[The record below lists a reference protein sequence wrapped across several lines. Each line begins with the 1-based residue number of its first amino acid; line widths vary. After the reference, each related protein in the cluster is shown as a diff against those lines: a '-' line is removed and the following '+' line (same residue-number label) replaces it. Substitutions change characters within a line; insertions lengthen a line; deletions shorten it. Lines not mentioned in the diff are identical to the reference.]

1 MSTSLA
7 EPGTASVAV
16 VAARIVGARPG
27 SRRSPRSSR
36 SRPRLPHGAGFWVTA
51 AAFLV
56 MMAFNTVP
64 TPLYALYQQRDGF
77 PTVVITVVF
86 AAYSTGVMI
95 ALYLAGHLS
104 DRFGRRR
111 VILTAVGIEMVAAVL
126 FLVWPAAVGLVVA
139 RFVAGLGIGVLTAT
153 ATAHL
158 ADLHRVARPLAT
170 IGFAATIAGVAN
182 MGGLAL
188 GPLIGGVFAEWVPA
202 PLGTPYLVFLVALAA
217 VGVAYAFVPETVT
230 PPVAPAPYRPQQVR
244 VPAES
249 RGAYWAAGLGGFAAF
264 AITGLFGSVAPT
276 FLAQLLHQGD
286 HLVAGIVSFSVFGAA
301 ALAQIVFARLTTRR
315 QLVLGVVAMIVGLVA
330 LGAAA
335 LAAGPMPANG
345 SSALAVAAV
354 LFVAGGVVAGAGVGL
369 VFRGA
374 LATAGTLATAGNRSE
389 VTSGIF
395 LLAFAGMTVPPLAVG
410 AALLALPLV
419 PVLIGFVLLVLAL
432 IVWAGPRM
440 IRSTR

>member
-1 MSTSLA
+1 MTALLS
-7 EPGTASVAV
+7 EPRTASVPV
-16 VAARIVGARPG
+16 PAAADPAP
-27 SRRSPRSSR
+27 RRRR
-36 SRPRLPHGAGFWVTA
+36 RGQLHLPHAAGFWVTA
-51 AAFLV
+51 VAFLV

-77 PTVVITVVF
+77 PTVVITIVF
-86 AAYSTGVMI
+86 AAYSIGVML

-104 DRFGRRR
+104 DRLGRRR
-111 VILTAVGIEMVAAVL
+111 VILTAAAIELVAAVL
-126 FLVWPAAVGLVVA
+126 FVLWPDAVGLVVA

-158 ADLHRVARPLAT
+158 ADLRRIARPDAGL
-170 IGFAATIAGVAN
+170 GFAATIAGVAN

-188 GPLIGGVFAEWVPA
+188 GPLIGGVFAEWIGA
-202 PLGTPYLVFLVALAA
+202 PLVTPYLVFAAALVA
-217 VGVAYAFVPETVT
+217 VGFAYAFVPETVT
-230 PPVAPAPYRPQQVR
+230 PPTAPAAYRPQRVR

-276 FLAQLLHQGD
+276 FLAQLLHQTD
-286 HLVAGIVSFSVFGAA
+286 HLVAGVVSFSVFGAA
-301 ALAQIVFARLTTRR
+301 ALAQIVFSRLSTRR
-315 QLVLGVVAMIVGLVA
+315 QLVLGVVTMAGGLLA

-335 LAAGPMPANG
+335 LVAGAAGDA
-345 SSALAVAAV
+345 AAAVATV
-354 LFVAGGVVAGAGVGL
+354 LFVGGGVVAGAGVGL

-374 LATAGTLATAGNRSE
+374 LATAGSLATGGNRSE
-389 VTSGIF
+389 ITSGIF

-419 PVLIGFVLLVLAL
+419 PVLLGFVALVLVL
-432 IVWAGPRM
+432 ILWAGPRM
-440 IRSTR
+440 IRTTR